1 MSTFAP
7 DGAVLPL
14 LWVIVRMVVGQGITD
29 WRDEKRRRVAGAFWS
44 CRIRRWGLAEPRFA
58 GAMARLIGQVAAAT
72 PTLAAGVAA
81 VVPGWGRARAVG
93 GGAGNQHELRCYQAD
108 FPYLHDVVLYC
119 FACPAAALKEPV
131 KPGTQA

>member
-7 DGAVLPL
+7 DGIVLPL

-29 WRDEKRRRVAGAFWS
+29 WRDKKRRRAAGAFWS

-58 GAMARLIGQVAAAT
+58 GAMAWLIGQVAAAT
-72 PTLAAGVAA
+72 PALAAGVAA
-81 VVPGWGRARAVG
+81 IVPGRRRACTIG
-93 GGAGNQHELRCYQAD
+93 GGAGNQQELRCYQAD
-108 FPYLHDVVLYC
+108 FPYFHDVVLYC